1 MLTIGM
7 KNKCMD
13 EIIQVI
19 SKYTQDVSEAKKII
33 DYLNIDEYSKL
44 VVKETTDKKAWILL
58 VMVIDNW
65 HLSKW
70 L

>member
-19 SKYTQDVSEAKKII
+19 SKYTQDVSEAKRII
-33 DYLNIDEYSKL
+33 DYLNIDNYSKL
-44 VVKETTDKKAWILL
+44 VVKATTDKK
-58 VMVIDNW
+58 DGQ
-65 HLSKW
+65 SD
-70 L
+70 

>member
-44 VVKETTDKKAWILL
+44 VVKETTDKK
-58 VMVIDNW
+58 DG
-65 HLSKW
+65 H
-70 L
+70 